1 MNKKTAI
8 AICMTSIALHS
19 ASAWAGF
26 ALTQVNTAEG
36 KETQVKILTDG
47 TSSKIEYVTALA
59 NNPFLTPG
67 SYMISKGDEMFLV
80 NPSEQTFARFDLAM
94 MQGMAQEMAQ
104 AAGGGAA
111 GAGMFQIKDVKV
123 EKVLDE
129 PGEKIAGFA
138 TRHYQFKSSWS
149 MAMTSMPM
157 SMDSTA
163 VEDYWTTDEL
173 EISLGAG
180 ASVMAASGLPAS
192 ARESDAA
199 KVLKEAKGFPLRQ
212 VTVQS
217 MKTNM
222 GGALGALGAGMMNKM
237 AGQATK
243 TTMEIASVQEVDVPA
258 DTFEIPAGYREVQLF
273 RTGPAMPDLNGIG
286 GKTGPPNLNG
296 AGGQPVP
303 LPDLNTPR

>member
-1 MNKKTAI
+1 MNEKMNEKTAV
-8 AICMTSIALHS
+8 AILASSFALHS
-19 ASAWAGF
+19 ASAWAGY
-26 ALTQVNTAEG
+26 ALTQVTTSEG
-36 KETQVKILTDG
+36 NQTQVKILTDG
-47 TSSKIEYVTALA
+47 TSSKIEYLTAMA

-67 SYMISKGDEMFLV
+67 SYMISRGDEMFLV
-80 NPSEQTFARFDLAM
+80 SPSQQTFARFDLGM
-94 MQGMAQEMAQ
+94 MQSMAQEMTQ

-111 GAGMFQIKDVKV
+111 MFQIKNVKV

-129 PGEKIAGFA
+129 PGETVAGFA

-163 VEDYWTTDEL
+163 IEDYWTTEAL
-173 EISLGAG
+173 SISLGPG
-180 ASVMAASGLPAS
+180 ASVVAASAMPQS

-199 KVLKEAKGFPLRQ
+199 RVLQEVKGFPLRQ

-222 GGALGALGAGMMNKM
+222 GGAFGALGAGMMNKM
-237 AGQATK
+237 APQATK
-243 TTMEIASVQEVDVPA
+243 TTMEITSVQELDVPA

-273 RTGPAMPDLNGIG
+273 QTGPALPDLNNVG
-286 GKTGPPNLNG
+286 TPPNSNG
-296 AGGQPVP
+296 PGGQAAP